1 MQNYKIVSHFTSRGI
16 KLPTMNILFNNQTL
30 VAKMQL
36 RNHKEREVEHWL
48 YENIIHQW
56 QNFLTSNQGLKS
68 QKKNLYKNK
77 RIIDLMFSK

>member
-36 RNHKEREVEHWL
+36 RNHKEREVEH
-48 YENIIHQW
+48 
-56 QNFLTSNQGLKS
+56 
-68 QKKNLYKNK
+68 
-77 RIIDLMFSK
+77 